1 MQFSETKSEK
11 TQFSIQSSD
20 NKSYLNENIS
30 SLSTQPNQSKEI
42 LITKGHILELENFI
56 CEIKSGMTDLSRK
69 IEFVEECK

>member
-11 TQFSIQSSD
+11 TQFSNQSSD

-56 CEIKSGMTDLSRK
+56 SEIKNGMTDLSRK
-69 IEFVEECK
+69 IEYVEECK